1 MIREEENSANWQL
14 WIALGFIA
22 LGIAVIVRIAFPPTS
37 PSINKDTIDLKNKS
51 EPFVGAFAPDINLL
65 NLDQEKIQLRD
76 FIGKP
81 VMLNFWATWCEPCR
95 VEMPAIQD
103 RYEKFSKEGLVVLAI
118 NYAEPMKD
126 VEAFKN
132 ELDLTF
138 DLLLDPVADTQRL
151 YRIQGYPTSVFIDS
165 DGIIQAIHFGILSE
179 ARLDHYLSQIGLS
192 PDG

>member
-1 MIREEENSANWQL
+1 MTSEEENSANWQL

-22 LGIAVIVRIAFPPTS
+22 LGIAVIVRMVFPPTL
-37 PSINKDTIDLKNKS
+37 PSNLEDRIDLENKP
-51 EPFVGAFAPDINLL
+51 EPIVGAIAPDVNLL

-95 VEMPAIQD
+95 VEMPVIQD
-103 RYEKFSKEGLVVLAI
+103 RYEKFSEEGLVVLAI
-118 NYAEPMKD
+118 NAAEPQKD
-126 VEAFKN
+126 VETFKN

-138 DLLLDPVADTQRL
+138 DLLLDPIADTQRL
-151 YRIQGYPTSVFIDS
+151 YRIQGYPTSVFIGS
-165 DGIIQAIHFGILSE
+165 DGIIQAIHFGILSK

-192 PDG
+192 PDE

>member
-1 MIREEENSANWQL
+1 VTSEEEDSANWQL

-22 LGIAVIVRIAFPPTS
+22 LGIAVIVRMVFPPTS
-37 PSINKDTIDLKNKS
+37 PSIHEDRIDRENKP
-51 EPFVGAFAPDINLL
+51 EPIVGAFAPDVNLL

-103 RYEKFSKEGLVVLAI
+103 RYEKFSEEGLVVLAI
-118 NYAEPMKD
+118 NAAEPQKD
-126 VEAFKN
+126 VETFKN

-151 YRIQGYPTSVFIDS
+151 YRIQGYPTSVFIGS
-165 DGIIQAIHFGILSE
+165 DGIIQAIHFGILSK

-192 PDG
+192 PDE

>member
-1 MIREEENSANWQL
+1 MTSEEEDSANWQL

-22 LGIAVIVRIAFPPTS
+22 LGIAVIVRMVFPPTS
-37 PSINKDTIDLKNKS
+37 PSIHEDRIDRENKP
-51 EPFVGAFAPDINLL
+51 EPIVGAFAPDVNLL

-103 RYEKFSKEGLVVLAI
+103 RYEKFSEEGLVVLAI
-118 NYAEPMKD
+118 NAAEPQKD
-126 VEAFKN
+126 VETFKN

-151 YRIQGYPTSVFIDS
+151 YRIQGYPTSVFIGS
-165 DGIIQAIHFGILSE
+165 DGIIQAIHFGILSK

-192 PDG
+192 PDE